1 MNELQVF
8 ENVEFGKVR
17 TVVIDNEP
25 WLVGKDVAE
34 ILGYKNQR
42 DALAKHVDDDDKGVA
57 KCDTLGGKQ
66 DLTIINESG
75 MYALVFGSKLPSA
88 KRFKHWVTSEVLPTI
103 RKTGGY
109 NIKDSYMIDDPVE
122 RAKRWIEEETTRQE
136 QAKQLEEQR
145 PMVVFANAVS
155 ASDTSILMG
164 GLAKLICQNGV
175 NIGQKW
181 LFQWMRE
188 NGWLIKSGTEK
199 NMPTQKAMNMKLFE
213 VKEGSY
219 VDGQGV
225 NRITRT
231 TKVTGKGQV
240 YFVNK
245 FLSMN

>member
-1 MNELQVF
+1 MKELIKINDDNRVDGRELHEFLQLDTPFKKWIDRMIDDYGFVMGTDFWTKMSKTSPMGGRPSTEYTMTIGMAKEICMIQRNE
-8 ENVEFGKVR
+8 R
-17 TVVIDNEP
+17 
-25 WLVGKDVAE
+25 
-34 ILGYKNQR
+34 
-42 DALAKHVDDDDKGVA
+42 
-57 KCDTLGGKQ
+57 GKQ
-66 DLTIINESG
+66 ARLYFIECERRLKES
-75 MYALVFGSKLPSA
+75 L
-88 KRFKHWVTSEVLPTI
+88 
-103 RKTGGY
+103 
-109 NIKDSYMIDDPVE
+109 IKDSYMIDDPVE

-155 ASDTSILMG
+155 TSDTSILMG

-175 NIGQKW
+175 SIGQKR